1 MKISSEENA
10 MRTDMIVK
18 TWSNTLYAIEDAD
31 PDLYV
36 DTLRRINTLI
46 AEALDAINA
55 TQKADRP

>member
-1 MKISSEENA
+1 